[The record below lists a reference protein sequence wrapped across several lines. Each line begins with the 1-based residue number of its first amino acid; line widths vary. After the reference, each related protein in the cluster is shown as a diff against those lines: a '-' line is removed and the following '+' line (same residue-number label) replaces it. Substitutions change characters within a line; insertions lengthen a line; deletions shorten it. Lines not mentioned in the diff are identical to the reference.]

1 MAQANGDA
9 HHEEDHTEM
18 NRAARALAR
27 LRGRPCLVLAR
38 EEIDRW
44 DVQVLVEQLARWQP
58 RESIDVLLCTSG
70 GSIDGAYRMLREIRR
85 RYAEMTLFVPAY
97 AKSAGTL
104 FALGAD
110 EIVMGPLGEFG
121 PMDAVNAL
129 AMSAPLG
136 RDGSSLLPG
145 IALEVLRNSATGWV
159 SDAAEA
165 VALVTGGA
173 PKDTMGHAIDLVT
186 KLTAPVLA
194 QVTPETLA
202 ASTRQT
208 NLGRHYGGRVSERY
222 RRGVRRG
229 VAKRQVER
237 LVVGYP
243 SHGFVIDY
251 EELVDMEL
259 PVRPAEGLEHDVL
272 LRLGL
277 FLVKPPIGCPD
288 EIAYVPAEGDERIE
302 FDDDDVDDD
311 ESEGDDDGPEVHAAG
326 RGDGAPC
333 AEASG
338 DESAGNAAAASASDA
353 GSSTANPA
361 ADGDDGARR
370 GPGSGPARRRGR
382 DATAGAAGAES

>member
-1 MAQANGDA
+1 MNGDA
-9 HHEEDHTEM
+9 HDEEEISEM
-18 NRAARALAR
+18 TMTARSLAR

-38 EEIDRW
+38 EEIERW
-44 DVQVLVEQLARWQP
+44 DVRLLIEQVARWQP
-58 RESIDVLLCTSG
+58 REAIDVLLCTNG
-70 GSIDGAYRMLREIRR
+70 GSIDGAYRILREIRR
-85 RYAEMTLFVPAY
+85 RYRTVTLFVPAF

-145 IALEVLRNSATGWV
+145 IAIEVLRNSATEWV
-159 SDAAEA
+159 RDAAEA
-165 VALVTGGA
+165 VAVVTGGG
-173 PKDTMGHAIDLVT
+173 PRDTMGHAIDLVT

-222 RRGVRRG
+222 RGHLRRS
-229 VAKRQVER
+229 VTKRQVER

-251 EELVDMEL
+251 EELVEMEL
-259 PVRPAEGLEHDVL
+259 PVRPAEGREHDL
-272 LRLGL
+272 LMSLGL
-277 FLVKPPIGCPD
+277 FLVRPPVGCPD
-288 EIAYVPAEGDERIE
+288 EISYVPATGDER
-302 FDDDDVDDD
+302 VDAA
-311 ESEGDDDGPEVHAAG
+311 EEGDDGEDDGPETHAAG
-326 RGDGAPC
+326 GDGDASTEESVDADAGGDEAADQASAP
-333 AEASG
+333 EASSRR
-338 DESAGNAAAASASDA
+338 EPT
-353 GSSTANPA
+353 SS
-361 ADGDDGARR
+361 
-370 GPGSGPARRRGR
+370 RRRR
-382 DATAGAAGAES
+382 HETATQQAPS